1 MEELEAVREGWFK
14 AYLSADVKTL
24 QSIELPTFTAISENG
39 IEDASNRYSEITHK
53 KESGNWFRLGAQKVE
68 TVVSYISN
76 GSTCQ
81 VVGSGKIVA
90 NGKAIRQSNFSE
102 LWVKSSGLWKVQSI
116 HSSGTK

>member
-1 MEELEAVREGWFK
+1 M
-14 AYLSADVKTL
+14 
-24 QSIELPTFTAISENG
+24 
-39 IEDASNRYSEITHK
+39 
-53 KESGNWFRLGAQKVE
+53 E